1 MKRLLVYLDNSDYSN
16 LSKLSAS
23 PHRFDDVLN
32 RLTNLKSEQVI
43 YCFSGTML
51 SEISPLRPAFSDA
64 ANRRAEALVGLCGR
78 NALISIDRLIAAEI
92 QALICEATSPP
103 SVHSPTGDWFP
114 SNIEALSPV
123 KQLELVAELQ
133 SSLRSMAPNRKAR
146 RYAESK
152 SIKREQVSSAMRKLL
167 VSGAREGTLDE
178 ILSRYPMRPD
188 DARVLARFVVGDATA
203 AEANAAFLET
213 LRDPR
218 WMMSWFERNHSEL
231 NSFTAGVRKPA
242 ESLANTLRELVEK
255 LRAIREGSLRTD
267 AARRTSEF
275 DAKQW
280 ENWHDTFLVGLCKR
294 LARDAH
300 ESELLSITPALI
312 DERCPGLSV
321 GVRSL
326 LSAWRSSLTAM
337 TPRAPKNSD
346 FPDAVHAMY
355 APYVQIFRADAFM
368 APHIQKL
375 TKRFGTAVVSKLEEL
390 PSTIQEQCGV
400 KDSSGS
406 YCPKTS

>member
-218 WMMSWFERNHSEL
+218 W
-231 NSFTAGVRKPA
+231 
-242 ESLANTLRELVEK
+242 
-255 LRAIREGSLRTD
+255 
-267 AARRTSEF
+267 
-275 DAKQW
+275 
-280 ENWHDTFLVGLCKR
+280 
-294 LARDAH
+294 
-300 ESELLSITPALI
+300 
-312 DERCPGLSV
+312 PGLSV